1 MIEVSEHRVEQHFP
15 TTVLIRTF
23 AAVSELNGSL
33 QQLFDHLEQNP
44 SGDYTNEATLP
55 VNTTQG
61 GYQTKSG
68 LRVLEL
74 DHPEIRQLR
83 QEIVMPSIEHYLDDV
98 LKVDPLFTPIEISS
112 WVVSL
117 GAGDWQA
124 PHFHPTEY
132 TLISGIYYV
141 NVPKSTPPEGTLEFI
156 NPNLNA
162 VSLGQQ
168 DASRNHQPK
177 SGQIILF
184 PPYYM
189 HYVHPMRLD
198 EKRRV
203 VAFDV
208 RLKTQP

>member
-15 TTVLIRTF
+15 TPVLIRTF

-61 GYQTKSG
+61 GYQTQSG

-112 WVVSL
+112 WVVS
-117 GAGDWQA
+117 DR
-124 PHFHPTEY
+124 
-132 TLISGIYYV
+132 
-141 NVPKSTPPEGTLEFI
+141 KS
-156 NPNLNA
+156 
-162 VSLGQQ
+162 
-168 DASRNHQPK
+168 
-177 SGQIILF
+177 
-184 PPYYM
+184 
-189 HYVHPMRLD
+189 
-198 EKRRV
+198 V
-203 VAFDV
+203 V
-208 RLKTQP
+208 